1 MKSRNKKTG
10 GAYRHYKQRSSLHAK
25 KGKDRSK
32 SKEQPN
38 TQTVSHNGWMAYQN
52 VNRQYVWVCDDK
64 CKKVGEFLV
73 EEKLTAEQLIE
84 YILYC
89 KKYPVKEDEKCQK

>member
-52 VNRQYVWVCDDK
+52 IRKKEVWVCDNK
-64 CKKVGEFLV
+64 GKKVTSFMPETP
-73 EEKLTAEQLIE
+73 LTAEQLKE
-84 YILYC
+84 YIIYSQ
-89 KKYPVKEDEKCQK
+89 KVIVTEEDICL